1 MSRLIR
7 YSWCFYRIMDGIY
20 ALYAYVAFYVVW
32 QRVTERSGGPFCQE
46 HTLTMKLEG
55 KWDAPPGAVFS
66 PGCFSHSTQQFPPRC
81 AWEGTFSNA
90 QRFHPKQQQQEV
102 ELVLYLQFCSHR
114 FWNYIELL
122 GQRSQDSWPMWCLFV
137 VASKEG
143 RLWVFHHATRFKVY
157 KGDTSSL
164 SE

>member
-66 PGCFSHSTQQFPPRC
+66 PGCFSHSTQQFPHAVLEKAPFQMLSDFIQSSSSRRWNWFC
-81 AWEGTFSNA
+81 IFSFAATGFETTLNYWVKDHKTHG
-90 QRFHPKQQQQEV
+90 QCGVFLLLLPKKVGYEFFIMLLDSRF
-102 ELVLYLQFCSHR
+102 
-114 FWNYIELL
+114 I
-122 GQRSQDSWPMWCLFV
+122 
-137 VASKEG
+137 KET
-143 RLWVFHHATRFKVY
+143 LHH
-157 KGDTSSL
+157 
-164 SE
+164 